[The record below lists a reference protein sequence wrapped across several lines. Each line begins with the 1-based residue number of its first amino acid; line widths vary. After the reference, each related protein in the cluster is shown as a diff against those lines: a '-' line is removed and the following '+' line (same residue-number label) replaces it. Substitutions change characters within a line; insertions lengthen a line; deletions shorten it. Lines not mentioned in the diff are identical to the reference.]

1 MPFHHCSGGRT
12 GWRAGFAAIPMF
24 RHFGRRRVS
33 RSHYPAIAPVVAGL
47 WLTAALL
54 FLLPVQADAA
64 DVAGRLVFAQGRVF
78 TSGPGGAWEP
88 ASIGR
93 DLAPGDSVRTG
104 PDARA
109 AILCADETQIK
120 LGQNTL
126 LTLKEVVGSARMG
139 TAKASPAA
147 ASAQT
152 NSFYTLESGEAWLR
166 NNNEAS
172 RFQLKT
178 PALTAAV
185 RGTEFTTT
193 VERDGRTT
201 IALLDGRLVLFNPQG
216 SLDLNSGEQGQARPG
231 QAPAKQVLVNPEDA
245 VQWALYYPT
254 AISWRDLPLSSLPG
268 PAMTPAES
276 AWDAGEL
283 SQAQS
288 TAISA
293 AGGAS
298 WTVLGF
304 AALREH
310 RSAEASDAFAKA
322 RGEASAP
329 NARALAGSWLA
340 MAQAG
345 QAVQAWEACRAQLP
359 SLRATPGLL
368 GVAAY
373 LALGAGQPAQA
384 RNLLERAL
392 SMDASNAFCRSLL
405 AQIDLAQNRKDLAQS
420 QTERAVAD
428 NPGSPSAH
436 IALGLVQLSR
446 FELPAAGR
454 SLDKALELDP
464 ASVTAYVYK
473 ARLALGMDAPD
484 KAWSI
489 VRKALAIAPGDPLA
503 LTLGG
508 FAKLGMRRFDE
519 ALELFTRA
527 AAADPGL
534 PEPRLGLALVAFSR
548 NQRFQGLSDM
558 LSATLLDP
566 RVSLYQTSLGKGY
579 YASRAFDKA
588 LESYDQA
595 ARLDPAD
602 PTPHLYKGI
611 AYTDLNRPGEAIAEL
626 NRSIELNDNRG
637 MFRSRLLLDRDL
649 AVRNFDL
656 AKAYNQL
663 GMGEWAFAKALT
675 AVKKDPF
682 DSSAHLFLSGAFA
695 ATRQRVSAA
704 SSELLLYRLL
714 SPANQSTFT
723 LYNDYTP
730 MFEAPYL
737 RAQLSGSAEAWAN
750 GNPSMDS
757 DLEVYG
763 GVPGTAA
770 DVLAAYSQDQGM
782 RETNGQQRN
791 AFAFGQ
797 FKWEPTVKD
806 SLYAAVTL
814 SRTHTGDQSNLTAW
828 EYRPSLWQTND
839 FSDTNL
845 ELGYVRRFSPG
856 WTFIGYASAEWNG
869 WDFADRTY
877 TPEVA
882 YLGNLPLDSVSLLN
896 RQTPRRKWNLQAQ
909 QQITLG
915 DHSLLAGADA
925 FSSTLDYR
933 LHQNF
938 YIPLLPSYSTL
949 TNTRHDYWERSLTVY
964 AMDYWRIRRNLVLEL
979 GLSGEFGSTPRFG
992 FATQVEDALLGFR
1005 FGVNWEASGKDVF
1018 RLGVQRYLNTHIT
1031 QKPMLQPAEVAGFPT
1046 RVNADDGSRVIEAG
1060 VSWERQ
1066 WDEKTFTVLRGDFHH
1081 IENPQFDAL
1090 QSYDRKIWMTTDR
1103 YLVSASINRVLAPY
1117 LGANLVA
1124 LAKRLEPGDAASR
1137 RFPET
1142 RFTEFAAGGGLN
1154 FLYRNGIGAGVSGL
1168 VVKQSFSERA
1178 ARDLL
1183 GRHRDE
1189 TPFGLLNARISWEFP
1204 GKTGFVSLEGRN
1216 LLNVTFSYQREPV
1229 ALDAFVPS
1237 RQVLF
1242 RLGFNF

>member
-1 MPFHHCSGGRT
+1 M
-12 GWRAGFAAIPMF
+12 
-24 RHFGRRRVS
+24 
-33 RSHYPAIAPVVAGL
+33 
-47 WLTAALL
+47 AALL
-54 FLLPVQADAA
+54 LAFPLHAGAAA
-64 DVAGRLVFAQGRVF
+64 DVAGRLVFTQGQVF
-78 TSGPGGAWEP
+78 TSAPNGGWEP
-88 ASIGR
+88 AVVGR
-93 DLAPGDSVRTG
+93 NLAPGDSVRTG
-104 PDARA
+104 PEARA
-109 AILCADETQIK
+109 AILCADETQIR
-120 LGQNTL
+120 LGANTL
-126 LTLKEVVGSARMG
+126 ITLKEVTGSARLG
-139 TAKASPAA
+139 TGPASPAA
-147 ASAQT
+147 AQGR
-152 NSFYTLESGEAWLR
+152 NSLYDMESGEAWLR

-172 RFQLKT
+172 KFQLKT

-185 RGTEFTTT
+185 RGTEFTAS
-193 VERDGRTT
+193 VGRDGATA
-201 IALLDGRLVLFNPQG
+201 IALLDGRLLLSNPQG
-216 SLDLNSGEQGQARPG
+216 SLDLNKGELGQARPG
-231 QAPAKQVLVNPEDA
+231 QAPTKQMLVNPEDA
-245 VQWALYYPT
+245 VQWVLYYPT
-254 AISWRDLPLSSLPG
+254 ALSWRDIPLSSLPG
-268 PAMTPAES
+268 PPMTALEA
-276 AWDAGEL
+276 AWDGGDL
-283 SQAQS
+283 GQA
-288 TAISA
+288 AASA
-293 AGGAS
+293 KTGRTDS
-298 WTVLGF
+298 DWTVQGF
-304 AALREH
+304 AALRDH
-310 RSAEASDAFAKA
+310 RSAEALEAFAKA
-322 RGEASAP
+322 RAANAAP
-329 NARALAGSWLA
+329 NGRVLAGEWLA

-345 QAVQAWEACRAQLP
+345 QAAQAWEACKTQLP
-359 SLRATPGLL
+359 SLKPTPGLL

-373 LALGAGQPAQA
+373 LALGAGHPAQA
-384 RNLLERAL
+384 RSFLEQAL
-392 SMDASNAFCRSLL
+392 GMDASNAFCRSLM
-405 AQIDLAQNRKDLAQS
+405 AQIDLAQNRKDVALGQS
-420 QTERAVAD
+420 ERAVSD
-428 NPGSPSAH
+428 NPASPSAH
-436 IALGLVQLSR
+436 ISLALAKLSR
-446 FELPAAGR
+446 FDLSAADK

-473 ARLALGMDAPD
+473 ARLALGMDSPD
-484 KAWSI
+484 KAWAI
-489 VRKALAIAPGDPLA
+489 VQKALAIAPGDPLA

-519 ALELFTRA
+519 ARDLFARA
-527 AAADPGL
+527 AQADPGL

-548 NQRFQGLSDM
+548 NERFTGLSDM
-558 LSATLLDP
+558 LTATLLDP
-566 RVSLYQTSLGKGY
+566 RVSLYQTSLGKAY

-588 LESYDQA
+588 LESYGQA

-611 AYTDLNRPGEAIAEL
+611 AYTDLNRPGEAVAAL

-656 AKAYNQL
+656 AKSYNQL
-663 GMGEWAFAKALT
+663 GLGEWAFAKALT

-682 DSSAHLFLSGAFA
+682 DSSAHLFLSSAFA

-737 RAQLSGSAEAWAN
+737 RAQIAGSAEVWAN

-757 DLEVYG
+757 ELEVYG

-782 RETNGQQRN
+782 RRINGEQRN
-791 AFAFGQ
+791 GFAFGQ
-797 FKWEPTVKD
+797 FKWEPTFKD
-806 SLYAAVTL
+806 SLYTSLTV
-814 SRTHTGDQSNLTAW
+814 SRTHTGDQTNLTAA
-828 EYRPSLWQTND
+828 EYPPSLWQTND
-839 FSDTNL
+839 FADTDL

-856 WTFIGYASAEWNG
+856 CTFIGYGSAKWAR

-877 TPEVA
+877 TPA
-882 YLGNLPLDSVSLLN
+882 IAFLGDLPLDNVSLLN
-896 RQTPRRKWNLQAQ
+896 RQTPRQTWNLQAQ

-915 DHSLLAGADA
+915 DHSLIAGADA
-925 FSSTLDYR
+925 FSSMLNYR

-938 YIPLLPSYSTL
+938 YIPLLPSFSTL

-964 AMDYWRIRRNLVLEL
+964 AMDYWQVRRDLTLEL

-1005 FGVNWEASGKDVF
+1005 FGVNWEASGKDVI
-1018 RLGVQRYLNTHIT
+1018 RMAVQRYLNTHIT

-1060 VSWERQ
+1060 ISWERQ
-1066 WDEKTFTVLRGDFHH
+1066 WNDKTFTVLRGDFHH

-1090 QSYDRKIWMTTDR
+1090 QSYDRKIWMVTDR
-1103 YLVSASINRVLAPY
+1103 YLMTASLNRVLTPY
-1117 LGANLVA
+1117 LGGNLVA
-1124 LAKRLEPGDAASR
+1124 LAKWLEPGDAAAR

-1142 RFTEFAAGGGLN
+1142 RFAEFATGGGLN
-1154 FLYRNGIGAGVSGL
+1154 FLYKNGIGAAVSGL
-1168 VVKQSFSERA
+1168 LVKQTFPDTA

-1189 TPFGLLNARISWEFP
+1189 SVFGLLNARISYEFP
-1204 GKTGFVSLEGRN
+1204 GKAGFVSLEGRN
-1216 LLNVTFSYQREPV
+1216 LLDVKFSYQREPV

-1237 RQVLF
+1237 RQILL